1 MSDRLLIQFLSDPSI
16 LQSLSDSD
24 LVELLRTTIVT
35 QERIKQEISTR
46 QTQAIGELVDEIILV
61 RNELSHLREVVSG
74 ININQSEENISSSN
88 NNPLSPIVSSTET
101 SGPTLQNPRSSNT
114 FDLPPPVISSSEIS
128 ATTRQSRSTTQRR
141 SETYNRRTRRRHT

>member
-1 MSDRLLIQFLSDPSI
+1 MSDPLLIQFLSDPSI

-74 ININQSEENISSSN
+74 ININESGENISSNNSN
-88 NNPLSPIVSSTET
+88 SLSPIVSSTET
-101 SGPTLQNPRSSNT
+101 SDPTLQDPRSSNT
-114 FDLPPPVISSSEIS
+114 LNIPHPVISSSEFS
-128 ATTRQSRSTTQRR
+128 ANTIQSTSTSQRR
-141 SETYNRRTRRRHT
+141 SETYTRRTRRRRS